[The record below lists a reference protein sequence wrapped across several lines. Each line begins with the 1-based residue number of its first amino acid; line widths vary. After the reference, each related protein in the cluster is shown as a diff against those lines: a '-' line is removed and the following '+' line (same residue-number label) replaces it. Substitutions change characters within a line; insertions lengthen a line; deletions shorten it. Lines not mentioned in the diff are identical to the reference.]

1 MVLSV
6 DSSAGVGMIKSVT
19 NTPLTFGVN
28 DSERMRITSGGNVG
42 IGTTTPSEKL
52 TITDGKLFLST
63 SDPTIGGKIYGYNDT
78 SVNLYSGGLKFQTRY
93 FDGSNY
99 VYADRITINGLGNV
113 GIGTTS
119 PATKFTV
126 EGILATKPAGV
137 DAYYSYL
144 KSNWSA
150 DNAFELGISAF
161 GSSFYHKLITSS
173 GYYNGETLQ
182 FWTNDTERARFDIS
196 GNFGIG
202 TTSPQSKLS
211 IGSNHGT
218 LISIGQPLWS
228 NTAVLKTDWDGSDFT
243 QLLVAS
249 NAANSA
255 AITLRASGN
264 VGIGTTSPNFLIHS
278 NGSGA
283 NSYMQFT
290 SATTGTTSSDGLIIG
305 TGDAG
310 DAVFLNRENTTMQFY
325 TNNTER
331 MRITS
336 SGNVGINTA
345 APIHKLSVNGKIGG
359 DVYADSFL
367 EFTAT
372 TETIVS
378 ADGNVVLGY
387 AQNVVVDNEGSLG
400 VGTISPSTCAI
411 VEIQSTNQ
419 GFLPPRMRTGERD
432 NILGTPKPGLMIF
445 NTDDEVI
452 QVYTDG
458 SGWRTLAFL

>member
-1 MVLSV
+1 V

-99 VYADRITINGLGNV
+99 VYADRITINGL
-113 GIGTTS
+113 
-119 PATKFTV
+119 
-126 EGILATKPAGV
+126 
-137 DAYYSYL
+137 
-144 KSNWSA
+144 
-150 DNAFELGISAF
+150 
-161 GSSFYHKLITSS
+161 
-173 GYYNGETLQ
+173 
-182 FWTNDTERARFDIS
+182 
-196 GNFGIG
+196 
-202 TTSPQSKLS
+202 
-211 IGSNHGT
+211 
-218 LISIGQPLWS
+218 
-228 NTAVLKTDWDGSDFT
+228 
-243 QLLVAS
+243 
-249 NAANSA
+249 
-255 AITLRASGN
+255 GN